1 MANKGIFIAE
11 LMASTELGSLLRSVQ
26 SATDV
31 ENGSICTLGALI
43 DPENHLYTYGA
54 VGSTTDSIYFVDGV
68 EIIKDEVITY
78 GLDDF
83 VNEADRAFRA
93 RKPQVGDVFSISAS
107 MIDSIAAAPVEG
119 NVVVTQAG
127 TKVKEATALDGT
139 TPESF
144 SARIEKLYNHGTR
157 QVPMARLV
165 VEKA

>member
-26 SATDV
+26 SETDV

-43 DPENHLYTYGA
+43 DPENHLYAYGA
-54 VGSTTDSIYFVDGV
+54 VEATTDSIYLVSGV

-83 VNEADRAFRA
+83 VNEAGRAFRA

-107 MIDSIAAAPVEG
+107 MIDSIATAPVEG
-119 NVVVTQAG
+119 NIVVTKAG
-127 TKVKEATALDGT
+127 AKLGEETSATA
-139 TPESF
+139 ESF
-144 SARIEKLYNHGTR
+144 AAKIEKLYNHGTR